1 MSGNSPAPG
10 VPAWVV
16 TFADLMSLM
25 MTFFVLLF
33 SFSSMDEQKYRQIVE
48 SLAAGF
54 GAEVV
59 KKATSTPVTVGP
71 PAILSSNFRQLTRSD
86 VKPNAT
92 RSRTVDP
99 EASRNQRLVTEVTE
113 SMQPEIAAGMVA
125 VEMQGNAVV
134 IRFPEEI
141 AFPPG
146 SDALSAQV
154 APVLQRVAGS
164 LAGTRGIIVVSGHT
178 DDRPITSGRFR
189 SNWELSTDRAVSVVQ
204 QLVEVGGI
212 APERVMAVGHAA
224 TRPLA
229 SNDSEENRA
238 RNRRVEISIIQ
249 D

>member
-1 MSGNSPAPG
+1 MSSNAGSPG
-10 VPAWVV
+10 VPGWVV

-59 KKATSTPVTVGP
+59 RKSNSTPVTVAP
-71 PAILSSNFRQLTRSD
+71 PAIVPSNFTQLTRSNAR
-86 VKPNAT
+86 PNAT
-92 RSRTVDP
+92 RSRTAD
-99 EASRNQRLVTEVTE
+99 TEEIRRQSLATQVTE
-113 SMQPEIAAGMVA
+113 SMRPEIAAGMVA

-134 IRFPEEI
+134 IRLPEEI

-146 SDALSAQV
+146 SDEVSAQI
-154 APVLQRVAGS
+154 APVLKRVAAS
-164 LAGTRGIIVVSGHT
+164 LADTRGMIVVSGHT

-189 SNWELSTDRAVSVVQ
+189 SNWELSTDRAVSVVE
-204 QLVEVGGI
+204 QLVEIGGI

-229 SNDSEENRA
+229 PNDSDGNRA
-238 RNRRVEISIIQ
+238 RNRRVEISIVQ
-249 D
+249 E